1 MKVFLFLLLLYVSP
15 VWAQDRPPTNGERI
29 RQLDD
34 LTWEYINSDMIK
46 AVQYSQQ
53 GLTLAEREQ
62 EDLMRATF
70 YRNIGVAYYMGSVF
84 DSSRFYLDRALP
96 VAMQAEGERL
106 TAAIYVAYGN
116 LYNAQSWYR
125 GAADYY
131 LEGLAMMEKLENYPA
146 MGLIYGNLGGLYQ
159 RMRNFGQALKYLNK
173 AHDLALQMEDEG
185 TLAAVNVSL
194 ADITMTTGEPMEVSK
209 AHAEEAIR
217 LNEKI
222 GNAANATV
230 AYLTLAKVYYYH
242 DDVERA
248 LPVAQRG
255 LTMAEETGFPSIIA
269 HAQIVLSNI
278 QLQMGQYAAAIASA
292 QQSLQNDTTDSN
304 IVVNSYANLA
314 LAYAY
319 TGQPELTTSY
329 FDQYRERVNHYANM
343 DYQASMSEMEV
354 LFETERKEF
363 QIERLEREQSYY
375 LRLGITIGIL
385 TLVVVAFLVIGYR
398 LAVSRRHLAE
408 EEARRL
414 ERENQLIAVQA
425 TLDGE
430 AAERSRLARDLHDG
444 LGSMLSVVKFNLSPM
459 DKGAVIESLD
469 VERFQRA
476 LGLLDD
482 SIQELRRVAHHMMPE
497 SLLRHGLKASL
508 ADFCQS
514 VPNVNF
520 HYFGDEKRLP
530 EKVEVLVYRCIHE
543 LVNNAWKHAE
553 ADQIN
558 VQLVQEAE
566 RVSFTV
572 QDDGVGFDPE
582 QVKEGMGLKNVR
594 QRVASLNGELS
605 VYSSDKGTE
614 VHVELDLGTA
624 N

>member
-1 MKVFLFLLLLYVSP
+1 MKAILCLLLLYVSP
-15 VWAQDRPPTNGERI
+15 VWALDRQLSDADQI

-34 LTWEYINSDMIK
+34 LTWEYINSDMEK
-46 AVQYSQQ
+46 AVQYSKQ
-53 GLTLAEREQ
+53 GLTLAERAQ
-62 EDLMRATF
+62 DDGMRATF

-84 DSSRFYLDRALP
+84 DSARHYLDRALP
-96 VAMQAEGERL
+96 LAVQEEDDRL

-131 LEGLAMMEKLENYPA
+131 LEGLTIMEKMENYPA
-146 MGLIYGNLGGLYQ
+146 MALTYGNLGGLYQ
-159 RMRNFGQALKYLNK
+159 RMRNFTQALKYLEK
-173 AHDLALQMEDEG
+173 SHALALQMEDQA

-194 ADITMTTGEPMEVSK
+194 ADITMTMGEPMEISK

-217 LNEKI
+217 LNKEV
-222 GNAANATV
+222 GNAANTCV

-242 DDVERA
+242 DDVVTALPLAQRA
-248 LPVAQRG
+248 LK
-255 LTMAEETGFPSIIA
+255 MAEETGFPSIIA

-278 QLQMGQYAAAIASA
+278 QLQMGHYDAAIASA
-292 QQSLQNDTTDSN
+292 QESLNNDTTDSN
-304 IVVNSYANLA
+304 IVVNIYANLA

-319 TGQPELTTSY
+319 TGQPELTTAY

-343 DYQASMSEMEV
+343 DYQTSMSEMEV

-363 QIERLEREQSYY
+363 QIEHLERERGYY
-375 LRLGITIGIL
+375 LRMGIAIGLL

-398 LAVSRRHLAE
+398 LAVSRRRLAE

-444 LGSMLSVVKFNLSPM
+444 LGSMLAVVKFNLPPM

-497 SLLRHGLKASL
+497 SLLRYGLKASL

-520 HYFGDEKRLP
+520 HYFGDETRLP

-558 VQLVQEAE
+558 VQLVQEQD

-572 QDDGVGFDPE
+572 QDDGVGFDHE
-582 QVKEGMGLKNVR
+582 EVKEGMGLKNIR
-594 QRVASLNGELS
+594 QRVASFNGEMS

-614 VHVELDLGTA
+614 VHVELDLTTS